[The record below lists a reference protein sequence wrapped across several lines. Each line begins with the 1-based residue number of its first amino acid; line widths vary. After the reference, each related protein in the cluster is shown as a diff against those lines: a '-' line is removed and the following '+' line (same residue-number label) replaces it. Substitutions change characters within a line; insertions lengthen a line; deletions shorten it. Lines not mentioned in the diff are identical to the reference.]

1 MQKICEN
8 KKCYGCGACCTVCPK
23 DAISLK
29 ENETT
34 GHLRPVIDQGKCI
47 DCGLCSKHC
56 PANSEYKYKD
66 NTVTYAAY
74 RTDPEKQ
81 NGSSSGG
88 VAAAFYELAIDK
100 NWAIVGTIMD
110 SNFKARM
117 ELSCDKQ
124 NIEQFKG
131 SKYVQAY
138 PVDALNQ
145 VKSVLKEGKNVL
157 FIGTPCEC
165 EAARSIAM
173 DNAERLLTVDLI
185 CHGVPSYKVLRDYIK
200 WVEVKKKSKIQKI
213 SFRSSWGE
221 EMILNDGKKN
231 VWHRRMWWDPYLE
244 AFNSG
249 IINNDACFECPFA
262 REKRCSDLTIGDFW
276 GIGSEAPFHKPNRK
290 VSVIGVNSKRGFDFL
305 NECKSLVL
313 EKRNWSEAVAGN
325 SQLRAPLPKSSQYD
339 LFWEKY
345 YKYGIDAAFKATVYK
360 KVCKRYYKEYPIIL
374 STTFSSLS
382 SLQRDAVYDY
392 IIMDEASQV
401 SVETG
406 ALALSCA
413 KNAIIVGDTM
423 QLPNVVTE
431 ENKEK
436 LNFIANACLIK
447 PEYDCANMSFL
458 QSICKV
464 IPNVPQTLL
473 REHYRCHPRIINF
486 CNQKFYGGDLVIM
499 TRDKG
504 EEDVICAIRTAKGN
518 HSRSHMNQR
527 EIDVIKEEVLP
538 NLSYE
543 TDEIGVIAPYNKQ
556 VDAVKSALEEDIDV
570 ATVHKFQGR
579 EKDAIIMTT
588 VDDVIT
594 SFSDD
599 PNLLN
604 VAVSRAKSQFYLVV
618 SGNEQPKDCN
628 ISDLIAYIEYNN
640 GTVSTSKIHSIFD
653 YLYEQY
659 TDARIAYLKKHKKIS
674 EYDSENLTF
683 ALLEDILKENINM
696 RHLNIIC
703 HLPLYMLIQDYSL
716 LNEEESK
723 YAANINT
730 HIDFL
735 IYNRVS
741 KQPVLAI
748 ETDGYAFHKS
758 GTSQSERDIKKN
770 HILELY
776 GIPLVRLSTIGSNE
790 KKVIGDKLSEVL
802 NLH

>member
-305 NECKSLVL
+305 NECKSLL
-313 EKRNWSEAVAGN
+313 
-325 SQLRAPLPKSSQYD
+325 
-339 LFWEKY
+339 
-345 YKYGIDAAFKATVYK
+345 
-360 KVCKRYYKEYPIIL
+360 
-374 STTFSSLS
+374 
-382 SLQRDAVYDY
+382 
-392 IIMDEASQV
+392 
-401 SVETG
+401 VE
-406 ALALSCA
+406 
-413 KNAIIVGDTM
+413 I
-423 QLPNVVTE
+423 E
-431 ENKEK
+431 E
-436 LNFIANACLIK
+436 
-447 PEYDCANMSFL
+447 P
-458 QSICKV
+458 
-464 IPNVPQTLL
+464 
-473 REHYRCHPRIINF
+473 
-486 CNQKFYGGDLVIM
+486 
-499 TRDKG
+499 
-504 EEDVICAIRTAKGN
+504 
-518 HSRSHMNQR
+518 
-527 EIDVIKEEVLP
+527 
-538 NLSYE
+538 
-543 TDEIGVIAPYNKQ
+543 
-556 VDAVKSALEEDIDV
+556 
-570 ATVHKFQGR
+570 
-579 EKDAIIMTT
+579 
-588 VDDVIT
+588 
-594 SFSDD
+594 
-599 PNLLN
+599 
-604 VAVSRAKSQFYLVV
+604 
-618 SGNEQPKDCN
+618 
-628 ISDLIAYIEYNN
+628 
-640 GTVSTSKIHSIFD
+640 
-653 YLYEQY
+653 
-659 TDARIAYLKKHKKIS
+659 
-674 EYDSENLTF
+674 
-683 ALLEDILKENINM
+683 
-696 RHLNIIC
+696 
-703 HLPLYMLIQDYSL
+703 
-716 LNEEESK
+716 
-723 YAANINT
+723 
-730 HIDFL
+730 
-735 IYNRVS
+735 
-741 KQPVLAI
+741 
-748 ETDGYAFHKS
+748 
-758 GTSQSERDIKKN
+758 
-770 HILELY
+770 
-776 GIPLVRLSTIGSNE
+776 
-790 KKVIGDKLSEVL
+790 
-802 NLH
+802 

>member
-262 REKRCSDLTIGDFW
+262 REKDAQILRLEIFG
-276 GIGSEAPFHKPNRK
+276 ELAQKLPFI
-290 VSVIGVNSKRGFDFL
+290 SQI
-305 NECKSLVL
+305 
-313 EKRNWSEAVAGN
+313 EKFR
-325 SQLRAPLPKSSQYD
+325 
-339 LFWEKY
+339 
-345 YKYGIDAAFKATVYK
+345 
-360 KVCKRYYKEYPIIL
+360 
-374 STTFSSLS
+374 
-382 SLQRDAVYDY
+382 
-392 IIMDEASQV
+392 
-401 SVETG
+401 
-406 ALALSCA
+406 
-413 KNAIIVGDTM
+413 
-423 QLPNVVTE
+423 
-431 ENKEK
+431 
-436 LNFIANACLIK
+436 
-447 PEYDCANMSFL
+447 
-458 QSICKV
+458 
-464 IPNVPQTLL
+464 
-473 REHYRCHPRIINF
+473 
-486 CNQKFYGGDLVIM
+486 
-499 TRDKG
+499 
-504 EEDVICAIRTAKGN
+504 
-518 HSRSHMNQR
+518 
-527 EIDVIKEEVLP
+527 
-538 NLSYE
+538 
-543 TDEIGVIAPYNKQ
+543 
-556 VDAVKSALEEDIDV
+556 
-570 ATVHKFQGR
+570 
-579 EKDAIIMTT
+579 
-588 VDDVIT
+588 
-594 SFSDD
+594 
-599 PNLLN
+599 
-604 VAVSRAKSQFYLVV
+604 
-618 SGNEQPKDCN
+618 
-628 ISDLIAYIEYNN
+628 
-640 GTVSTSKIHSIFD
+640 
-653 YLYEQY
+653 
-659 TDARIAYLKKHKKIS
+659 
-674 EYDSENLTF
+674 
-683 ALLEDILKENINM
+683 
-696 RHLNIIC
+696 
-703 HLPLYMLIQDYSL
+703 
-716 LNEEESK
+716 
-723 YAANINT
+723 
-730 HIDFL
+730 
-735 IYNRVS
+735 
-741 KQPVLAI
+741 
-748 ETDGYAFHKS
+748 
-758 GTSQSERDIKKN
+758 
-770 HILELY
+770 
-776 GIPLVRLSTIGSNE
+776 
-790 KKVIGDKLSEVL
+790 
-802 NLH
+802 

>member
-34 GHLRPVIDQGKCI
+34 GHLRPVIDQGKCV

-185 CHGVPSYKVLRDYIK
+185 CHGVPSYKVFRDYIK

-231 VWHRRMWWDPYLE
+231 IWHRRMWWDPYLE

-276 GIGSEAPFHKPNRK
+276 GIKDQN
-290 VSVIGVNSKRGFDFL
+290 SVDMFKGISVLLINTKKGKQLFDQSKR
-305 NECKSLVL
+305 
-313 EKRNWSEAVAGN
+313 
-325 SQLRAPLPKSSQYD
+325 
-339 LFWEKY
+339 
-345 YKYGIDAAFKATVYK
+345 AFEF
-360 KVCKRYYKEYPIIL
+360 KVH
-374 STTFSSLS
+374 
-382 SLQRDAVYDY
+382 
-392 IIMDEASQV
+392 
-401 SVETG
+401 
-406 ALALSCA
+406 AL
-413 KNAIIVGDTM
+413 
-423 QLPNVVTE
+423 
-431 ENKEK
+431 
-436 LNFIANACLIK
+436 
-447 PEYDCANMSFL
+447 
-458 QSICKV
+458 
-464 IPNVPQTLL
+464 
-473 REHYRCHPRIINF
+473 
-486 CNQKFYGGDLVIM
+486 
-499 TRDKG
+499 
-504 EEDVICAIRTAKGN
+504 
-518 HSRSHMNQR
+518 
-527 EIDVIKEEVLP
+527 EEVLP
-538 NLSYE
+538 GNPALLKNPVRTDKQDKFFDLLKTHPFSYCVSE
-543 TDEIGVIAPYNKQ
+543 CIKVSVATKIKNKIRGMMGKCKGL
-556 VDAVKSALEEDIDV
+556 VRLILRTDIDV
-570 ATVHKFQGR
+570 KKFIYYNYFCKNIVRKSNAKVMPHKNAVLDLQGSSKIILSGDKDLNIGINKLKGSRAETHIRLNDTAVWNCNNGADLFYNTVLEIKQGAVFNTGYFSANGGSVIIIHKNINFGDDVMIGR
-579 EKDAIIMTT
+579 NVITYDSDFHSLYNGKGVACNPPEPVTIEDHVWLTSNVIVQKGVTIGKDSLITAYTT
-588 VDDVIT
+588 VNRDV
-594 SFSDD
+594 
-599 PNLLN
+599 P
-604 VAVSRAKSQFYLVV
+604 
-618 SGNEQPKDCN
+618 E
-628 ISDLIAYIEYNN
+628 
-640 GTVSTSKIHSIFD
+640 HSIF
-653 YLYEQY
+653 
-659 TDARIAYLKKHKKIS
+659 
-674 EYDSENLTF
+674 
-683 ALLEDILKENINM
+683 
-696 RHLNIIC
+696 
-703 HLPLYMLIQDYSL
+703 
-716 LNEEESK
+716 
-723 YAANINT
+723 
-730 HIDFL
+730 
-735 IYNRVS
+735 
-741 KQPVLAI
+741 
-748 ETDGYAFHKS
+748 GGKS
-758 GTSQSERDIKKN
+758 VG
-770 HILELY
+770 
-776 GIPLVRLSTIGSNE
+776 
-790 KKVIGDKLSEVL
+790 KVIKDQVSWGRAICPFEGCTFNED
-802 NLH
+802 